1 MAKENAYRQELI
13 AKRAENEKQLCNYIL
28 GRGAKGATVKEMS
41 EDLGWKADTIR
52 SYIDDLLGKNY
63 MTRKRVP
70 RRGLTYRY
78 FWSHGD
84 APAAVSETKE
94 ETVMP
99 EHDAGKEIEPGTQRN
114 CSSFCKQGDV
124 VYCSSRSGDGEFF
137 RYLVLVPWA
146 RKATVACIFPEG
158 HPNVDLNNPEMIYIG
173 DDPESELKLYA
184 DITNLCQ
191 RGYKTFGERVMHI
204 EKDRME
210 AVKNRLSRVM
220 CIECAKSVEDS
231 AATKLKTE
239 LARSEKQLSIL
250 IRASDKA
257 TEKMEALQADYVAL
271 SNQADQYKQL
281 MEEAQEM
288 CKTYAAEN
296 QKLLDENAQ
305 LRQEIMDV
313 ESDKTEGPDPEYVDK
328 LERNYG
334 DALLKIKELE
344 TRAKCYS
351 DQIEF
356 MRQVIL
362 KSINKGG
369 N

>member
-1 MAKENAYRQELI
+1 MARENAYRQELI

-28 GRGAKGATVKEMS
+28 GRGATGATVKEMS

-52 SYIDDLLGKNY
+52 SYVEDLLGNGY
-63 MTRKRVP
+63 MTRKRAP
-70 RRGLTYRY
+70 GRGKTYRY

-84 APAAVSETKE
+84 VPETKE

-99 EHDAGKEIEPGTQRN
+99 EHEGGVEIDPGTQRN

-158 HPNVDLNNPEMIYIG
+158 HPSVDLNNPEMIYIG
-173 DDPESELKLYA
+173 DDPESGLKLYA

-191 RGYKTFGERVMHI
+191 RGYKTFGEKLMHI
-204 EKDRME
+204 EKDRID

-231 AATKLKTE
+231 AAIKLKAE

-257 TEKMEALQADYVAL
+257 TEKMEALQADYIAL
-271 SNQADQYKQL
+271 NNQADQYKQL

-313 ESDKTEGPDPEYVDK
+313 EASKTEEPEYDPEYVDK

-334 DALLKIKELE
+334 EALLKIKELE
-344 TRAKCYS
+344 TRAKCNS

-356 MRQVIL
+356 MRQVIF
-362 KSINKGG
+362 KTINKGG

>member
-1 MAKENAYRQELI
+1 MARENAYRQALMV
-13 AKRAENEKQLCNYIL
+13 KRVENEKTLCNYIL
-28 GRGAKGATVKEMS
+28 GRGATGATVKDMAV
-41 EDLGWKADTIR
+41 DLGWKADTIR
-52 SYIDDLLGKNY
+52 SYIDDLLNDGY
-63 MTRKRVP
+63 VTRKADLG
-70 RRGLTYRY
+70 RGKTYRY
-78 FWSHGD
+78 FWSHGE
-84 APAAVSETKE
+84 APAVPETKE
-94 ETVMP
+94 ETAMP
-99 EHDAGKEIEPGTQRN
+99 NHEGGTVIDPGTQRN

-137 RYLVLVPWA
+137 RYLVIIPWA

-173 DDPESELKLYA
+173 DDPENGLKLYA

-191 RGYKTFGERVMHI
+191 RGYKTFGERIMHV
-204 EKDRME
+204 EKDNME

-231 AATKLKTE
+231 AVTKLKAE
-239 LARSEKQLSIL
+239 LSRSEKQLSIL

-271 SNQADQYKQL
+271 SNQADQYKKL

-288 CKTYAAEN
+288 CKTYGAEN

-313 ESDKTEGPDPEYVDK
+313 ESSKTERPDPEYVDK

-334 DALLKIKELE
+334 DALLKIKEFE
-344 TRAKCYS
+344 TRTKCYA

-356 MRQVIL
+356 MRQVIF
-362 KSINKGG
+362 KTINKGG

>member
-28 GRGAKGATVKEMS
+28 GRGTTGATIKDMAVGM
-41 EDLGWKADTIR
+41 GWKADTIR
-52 SYIDDLLGKNY
+52 SYIEDLLSNGY
-63 MTRKRVP
+63 VTRKRAP
-70 RRGLTYRY
+70 GRGLTYRY
-78 FWSHGD
+78 FWSD
-84 APAAVSETKE
+84 AVETVPEEKE

-99 EHDAGKEIEPGTQRN
+99 EHEGGTVIDPGTQRN

-158 HPNVDLNNPEMIYIG
+158 HPNVNLNNPEMIYIG
-173 DDPESELKLYA
+173 DDPESGLKLYA

-204 EKDRME
+204 EKDKMDS
-210 AVKNRLSRVM
+210 VKNRLSRVM
-220 CIECAKSVEDS
+220 CIECTKNIEDS
-231 AATKLKTE
+231 AVTRLKAE

-250 IRASDKA
+250 IKASDKA
-257 TEKMEALQADYVAL
+257 TEKMEALQADYISL
-271 SNQADQYKQL
+271 NNQTREYKQL

-288 CKTYAAEN
+288 CETSALEN

-313 ESDKTEGPDPEYVDK
+313 AAAKTEEPEYDPEYVDK

-356 MRQVIL
+356 MRQVIF
-362 KSINKGG
+362 KAINKGG

>member
-1 MAKENAYRQELI
+1 MARENEYRQALM

-28 GRGAKGATVKEMS
+28 GRGATGATVKEMS

-52 SYIDDLLGKNY
+52 SYIDDLLGKNC
-63 MTRKRVP
+63 MTRRKAP
-70 RRGLTYRY
+70 GRGLTYRY

-84 APAAVSETKE
+84 APAAVPEKKE

-99 EHDAGKEIEPGTQRN
+99 EHEGGTVIEPGAQRN

-137 RYLVLVPWA
+137 RYLVIIPWA

-173 DDPESELKLYA
+173 NDPEGGLKLYA
-184 DITNLCQ
+184 DITNICQ
-191 RGYKTFGERVMHI
+191 RGYKNFGERLMHI
-204 EKDRME
+204 EKDNMD
-210 AVKNRLSRVM
+210 AVKSRLSRVM
-220 CIECAKSVEDS
+220 QIECAKTVEDG
-231 AATKLKTE
+231 AVTKLKAE

-257 TEKMEALQADYVAL
+257 NEKMEALQADYIAL
-271 SNQADQYKQL
+271 SNQADQYKKL

-288 CKTYAAEN
+288 CKTYGEEN

-313 ESDKTEGPDPEYVDK
+313 ESSKTDGPNPEYVDK

-334 DALLKIKELE
+334 DALLKIKEFE
-344 TRAKCYS
+344 TRTKCYT

-356 MRQVIL
+356 MRQVIF
-362 KSINKGG
+362 KAINKGG

>member
-13 AKRAENEKQLCNYIL
+13 AKRAENEKELCNYIL
-28 GRGAKGATVKEMS
+28 GRGATGATVKEMS
-41 EDLGWKADTIR
+41 EALGWKADTIR
-52 SYIDDLLGKNY
+52 SYIDDLLGNGY
-63 MTRKRVP
+63 MTRKRAP
-70 RRGLTYRY
+70 GRGLTYRY

-84 APAAVSETKE
+84 APAAVPETKE

-99 EHDAGKEIEPGTQRN
+99 EHEGGKEIDPGTQRN

-124 VYCSSRSGDGEFF
+124 VYCSSRSGDREFF

-173 DDPESELKLYA
+173 DDPENGLKLYA
-184 DITNLCQ
+184 DITNICQ
-191 RGYKTFGERVMHI
+191 RGYKTFGKRVMHI
-204 EKDRME
+204 EKDRLD
-210 AVKNRLSRVM
+210 AVKNRLARVM
-220 CIECAKSVEDS
+220 HIECAKTVEDG
-231 AATKLKTE
+231 AVAKLKGE

-257 TEKMEALQADYVAL
+257 TVKMEALQADYVAL
-271 SNQADQYKQL
+271 SNQADQYKKL

-288 CKTYAAEN
+288 CKTYGAEN

-313 ESDKTEGPDPEYVDK
+313 ESSKTERPDPEYVDK

-334 DALLKIKELE
+334 DALLKIKEFE
-344 TRAKCYS
+344 IRTKCYA

-356 MRQVIL
+356 MRQVIF
-362 KSINKGG
+362 KTINKGG

>member
-1 MAKENAYRQELI
+1 MAREHEYRQALM

-28 GRGAKGATVKEMS
+28 GRGATGATVKEMS
-41 EDLGWKADTIR
+41 EDLGWKADTVR
-52 SYIDDLLGKNY
+52 SYIDDLLGNGY
-63 MTRKRVP
+63 MTRKRAP
-70 RRGLTYRY
+70 GRGLTYRY

-84 APAAVSETKE
+84 APAAVPETKE
-94 ETVMP
+94 ENVMP
-99 EHDAGKEIEPGTQRN
+99 EHEGGTVIEPGAQRN

-137 RYLVLVPWA
+137 RYLVIIPWA

-173 DDPESELKLYA
+173 DDPESGLKLYA
-184 DITNLCQ
+184 DITNICQ
-191 RGYKTFGERVMHI
+191 RGYKNFGERVMHI
-204 EKDRME
+204 EKDNMD

-220 CIECAKSVEDS
+220 QIDCAKSTDES
-231 AATKLKTE
+231 LAAKFSSE
-239 LARSEKQLSIL
+239 LSRAEKQIKLL
-250 IRASDKA
+250 RQASDKA
-257 TEKMEALQADYVAL
+257 KENVESLQADYISL
-271 SNQADQYKQL
+271 NNQAAQYKQL

-288 CKTYAAEN
+288 CKTYGDEN

-313 ESDKTEGPDPEYVDK
+313 ESSKTAERDPEYVLK

-334 DALLKIKELE
+334 DALLKIQGLE
-344 TRAKCYS
+344 VQAKCYG
-351 DQIEF
+351 DQIDF
-356 MRQVIL
+356 MRQVIF
-362 KSINKGG
+362 KTINKGG

>member
-1 MAKENAYRQELI
+1 MKRGEACAAAMRAKKERN
-13 AKRAENEKQLCNYIL
+13 KMTLCNYIL
-28 GRGAKGATVKEMS
+28 NAGTTGVTIKEITVHMHLGSDTARNYIKELM
-41 EDLGWKADTIR
+41 
-52 SYIDDLLGKNY
+52 DDGQVSKKKEEG
-63 MTRKRVP
+63 TAR
-70 RRGLTYRY
+70 TYRY
-78 FWSHGD
+78 FWKDGEE
-84 APAAVSETKE
+84 ETKE
-94 ETVMP
+94 DTTMP
-99 EHDAGKEIEPGTQRN
+99 EHEAGKEIEPGTQRN

-124 VYCSSRSGDGEFF
+124 VYCSSRSGDGDFF

-173 DDPESELKLYA
+173 EDPESGLKLYA

-204 EKDRME
+204 EKDSLD

-231 AATKLKTE
+231 AATKLKAE

-257 TEKMEALQADYVAL
+257 TEKMEALQADYIAL

-313 ESDKTEGPDPEYVDK
+313 EASKTEGHDPEYVDK

-356 MRQVIL
+356 MRQVIF
-362 KSINKGG
+362 KTINKGG

>member
-1 MAKENAYRQELI
+1 MSNYIDNLSVQR
-13 AKRAENEKQLCNYIL
+13 EKNIKTLSNYIL
-28 GRGAKGATVKEMS
+28 GRNEGATVKEIVV
-41 EDLGWKADTIR
+41 DLGFKSDVTR
-52 SYIDDLLGKNY
+52 HYIKDLMDNGYLS
-63 MTRKRVP
+63 
-70 RRGLTYRY
+70 RRRESKEFRY
-78 FWSHGD
+78 FWTEGD
-84 APAAVSETKE
+84 KQEEAKE
-94 ETVMP
+94 EATM
-99 EHDAGKEIEPGTQRN
+99 EDHAGGKEIEPGTQRN
-114 CSSFCKQGDV
+114 SSSFCKQGDV
-124 VYCSSRSGDGEFF
+124 VYCSSRKGEGEFF
-137 RYLVLVPWA
+137 RYLVITPWD

-173 DDPESELKLYA
+173 DDPENGLKLYA

-191 RGYKTFGERVMHI
+191 RGYLTFGERVMHI
-204 EKDRME
+204 EKDRLD
-210 AVKNRLSRVM
+210 AVKNRLARVM
-220 CIECAKSVEDS
+220 RIECAKTVEDG
-231 AATKLKTE
+231 AVTKLKAE

-257 TEKMEALQADYVAL
+257 NEKMEALQADYIAL
-271 SNQADQYKQL
+271 SNQADQYKKL

-288 CKTYAAEN
+288 CKTYGDEN

-305 LRQEIMDV
+305 LRQEIMDA
-313 ESDKTEGPDPEYVDK
+313 ESSKTEGPNPEYVDK

-356 MRQVIL
+356 MRQVIF
-362 KSINKGG
+362 KTINKGG

>member
-1 MAKENAYRQELI
+1 MARENEYRQALM
-13 AKRAENEKQLCNYIL
+13 AQRAENEKQLCNYIL
-28 GRGAKGATVKEMS
+28 GRGATGATVKEMS

-52 SYIDDLLGKNY
+52 SYIDDLLGKGY
-63 MTRKRVP
+63 MTRKRTP
-70 RRGLTYRY
+70 GRGLTYRY

-84 APAAVSETKE
+84 VPAAVPETKE

-99 EHDAGKEIEPGTQRN
+99 EHEGGTAIEPDAQRN

-173 DDPESELKLYA
+173 DDPENGLKLYA

-191 RGYKTFGERVMHI
+191 RGYKTFGERIMHI
-204 EKDRME
+204 EKDNMD

-220 CIECAKSVEDS
+220 CIECAKNIEDS
-231 AATKLKTE
+231 AVTRLKAE

-257 TEKMEALQADYVAL
+257 KENMESLQADYISL
-271 SNQADQYKQL
+271 NNQAREYRQL

-305 LRQEIMDV
+305 LRQEIMDA
-313 ESDKTEGPDPEYVDK
+313 EYSKTEGPDPGYVDK

-334 DALLKIKELE
+334 DAVLKIKEFE
-344 TRAKCYS
+344 TRTKCYA

-356 MRQVIL
+356 MRQVIF
-362 KSINKGG
+362 KTINKGG

>member
-1 MAKENAYRQELI
+1 MAKENEYRQALM
-13 AKRAENEKQLCNYIL
+13 AKRAENVKQLCNYIL
-28 GRGAKGATVKEMS
+28 GRGTTGATIKDMAVSM
-41 EDLGWKADTIR
+41 GWKADTIR
-52 SYIDDLLGKNY
+52 SYIEDLLGNGY
-63 MTRKRVP
+63 VTRERAP
-70 RRGLTYRY
+70 GRGTGYKY
-78 FWSHGD
+78 FWSD
-84 APAAVSETKE
+84 AVETVPEEKE

-99 EHDAGKEIEPGTQRN
+99 EHEGGTVIDPGTQRN

-137 RYLVLVPWA
+137 RYLVIIPWA

-173 DDPESELKLYA
+173 DDPENGLKLYA
-184 DITNLCQ
+184 DITNICQ

-204 EKDRME
+204 DKDNMD

-231 AATKLKTE
+231 AVTKLKAE
-239 LARSEKQLSIL
+239 LSRAEKQLSVL

-257 TEKMEALQADYVAL
+257 TEKTEALQADYIAL

-288 CKTYAAEN
+288 CKTYGDEN

-313 ESDKTEGPDPEYVDK
+313 ESSKTEGPDPEYVDK

-334 DALLKIKELE
+334 DALLKTKELE
-344 TRAKCYS
+344 TRAKCYA

-356 MRQVIL
+356 MRQVIF
-362 KSINKGG
+362 KTINKGG